1 MYGFWIPVCCLMGLE
16 PARPARVASPD
27 FCEKIKKHATF
38 LPFPSQNL
46 EKYCF
51 SPKLKTCFRF
61 FSEKIILFFPGMVS
75 LEPARA
81 VSRDFWEKFK
91 NMLLFLVFLP
101 FPSQNSTLFLQNS
114 ECVQIF
120 LRNSLV
126 FTGNGG
132 FGAYQGSFPRFLGK
146 IRYFPSFFFLFLA
159 GKTMFSSKFRKKQSF
174 SIFCYFFFKFVFR
187 FCQTFSDFF
196 HFFSRH
202 FFESEIKQ
210 K

>member
-1 MYGFWIPVCCLMGLE
+1 
-16 PARPARVASPD
+16 
-27 FCEKIKKHATF
+27 
-38 LPFPSQNL
+38 
-46 EKYCF
+46 
-51 SPKLKTCFRF
+51 
-61 FSEKIILFFPGMVS
+61 MVS

-91 NMLLFLVFLP
+91 NMLVFLVFLP

-132 FGAYQGSFPRFLGK
+132 FGAYQGSFPRFLGR

-174 SIFCYFFFKFVFR
+174 SIFCYFFSNL
-187 FCQTFSDFF
+187 FSDFVKLF
-196 HFFSRH
+196 QTFFI
-202 FFESEIKQ
+202 FFPGTFSNQ

>member
-27 FCEKIKKHATF
+27 FCEKFKKHATF

-51 SPKLKTCFRF
+51 SPKLKKCFRF
-61 FSEKIILFFPGMVS
+61 FSENIIVFFPGMVS

-91 NMLLFLVFLP
+91 NMLVFLVFLP

-126 FTGNGG
+126 FTGNGR
-132 FGAYQGSFPRFLGK
+132 FGAYQGSFPRFLGR

-159 GKTMFSSKFRKKQSF
+159 GKTMFSSKFRKKTVF
-174 SIFCYFFFKFVFR
+174 FNFLLFFFKFVFR

>member
-16 PARPARVASPD
+16 PARVASPD

-46 EKYCF
+46 EKYRF
-51 SPKLKTCFRF
+51 SPKFKTCFSF
-61 FSEKIILFFPGMVS
+61 FSEKIIVFSREWWVWSLPGLFPQIS
-75 LEPARA
+75 
-81 VSRDFWEKFK
+81 EKK
-91 NMLLFLVFLP
+91 NKKLLLFLVFLP
-101 FPSQNSTLFLQNS
+101 FPSQNITLFLQNS

-132 FGAYQGSFPRFLGK
+132 FGTYQGSFPRFLGK

-174 SIFCYFFFKFVFR
+174 SFFFQIFVKLFH
-187 FCQTFSDFF
+187 TFS
-196 HFFSRH
+196 FFSRH